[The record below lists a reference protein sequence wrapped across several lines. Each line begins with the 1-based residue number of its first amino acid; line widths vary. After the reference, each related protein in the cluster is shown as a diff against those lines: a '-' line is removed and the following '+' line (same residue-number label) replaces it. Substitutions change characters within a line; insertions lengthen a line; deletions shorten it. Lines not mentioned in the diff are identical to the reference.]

1 MSKKEIIKAI
11 EDTLNVIEKIND
23 NMIRIA
29 LKVEDLEMRLK
40 LLEGNN

>member
-1 MSKKEIIKAI
+1 LSKKEIIKAI